1 MTYARPLTILAILGI
16 STASLYAYT
25 YKTPEKRIRDC
36 DIKIQNINSGNYPHL
51 RNPEHIKKTL
61 LCAIMYCEEKLF
73 TISLT

>member
-1 MTYARPLTILAILGI
+1 M
-16 STASLYAYT
+16 
-25 YKTPEKRIRDC
+25 YKQQLEKRIRDC

-73 TISLT
+73 NLSLQ